1 MHACHKHTCLLA
13 DVNNRQVCRNSIDNW
28 SNCSADSNDPSFQTP
43 DSLTKTVS
51 ALTLLWLKPAF
62 EHHNHILFIL
72 HCASFSL
79 FLSKTS
85 DHTMWQ
91 DTKYSNFPQDYIRFK
106 TCSLLMEFYKDYNKR
121 WKQTTE
127 WRKERA
133 STILCNPAH
142 ISTGVSESITSCN
155 GVTLSVTTQTSSDNR
170 ATSWNLTMH
179 GCRNLFNH
187 YM

>member
-1 MHACHKHTCLLA
+1 MIQ
-13 DVNNRQVCRNSIDNW
+13 VSRRQIHWQRPSPHSHYYDSSRPLNIIITY
-28 SNCSADSNDPSFQTP
+28 CSYC
-43 DSLTKTVS
+43 
-51 ALTLLWLKPAF
+51 
-62 EHHNHILFIL
+62 I
-72 HCASFSL
+72 CASFSL